1 MCVLNCFPGLE
12 LGLFSEEVCLIS
24 RQGCAERGRGNVAA
38 ASQKRRPSTVAGL
51 LFGVEA
57 FLLLLLR
64 HYPSSPFYTWLPL
77 PGGRL
82 RNPGEKRE
90 GGRERGP

>member
-1 MCVLNCFPGLE
+1 MCELNCFPVLE
-12 LGLFSEEVCLIS
+12 WGLFSEEVCLIS
-24 RQGCAERGRGNVAA
+24 RQGCVERGRGDVAA

-57 FLLLLLR
+57 FLLLLLLR

-77 PGGRL
+77 YQ
-82 RNPGEKRE
+82 E
-90 GGRERGP
+90 GGREAA